1 MSTLSEHLDLW
12 TRPDRWPLLGAL
24 GSALIL
30 AGAYAFE
37 IFGNYPPCPLCIAQR
52 WVHIWIIIA
61 GVVGFGIAQILRRP
75 DANLVKTG
83 ADAMRGWFR
92 NRLQALYALY
102 KAPGAVARVASGV
115 IAGLFGWSAY
125 EAGRHAGMEYG
136 FWYIDCQASDIS
148 NLSLDDLNEAFTTVT
163 RVVPCDEVAWSMLG
177 ISMAGYN
184 FLFSVAMG
192 LLSLAFLFK
201 GPSWRPDL

>member
-1 MSTLSEHLDLW
+1 MSVLKTFLDTW
-12 TRPDRWPLLGAL
+12 TRPDRWPLVAAL

-37 IFGNYPPCPLCIAQR
+37 IFGNYPPCPLCIDQR

-61 GVVGFGIAQILRRP
+61 GVAGFAAARLLRRP
-75 DANLVKTG
+75 DAQLVKTG
-83 ADAMRGWFR
+83 AEAMRGWFR
-92 NRLQALYALY
+92 TRLQALYALY
-102 KAPGAVARVASGV
+102 QAPGALARVASFIMAV
-115 IAGLFGWSAY
+115 LFGWSAY

-136 FWYIDCQASDIS
+136 FWYIDCQIVDGVNVTSEDLLAA
-148 NLSLDDLNEAFTTVT
+148 LSTPQNVAL
-163 RVVPCDEVAWSMLG
+163 CDEVVWSLLG

-192 LLSLAFLFK
+192 LISLAVLFR

>member
-1 MSTLSEHLDLW
+1 MSVVTDTLDLW
-12 TRPDRWPLLGAL
+12 TRPDRWPLLAAL

-37 IFGNYPPCPLCIAQR
+37 IFGNYPPCPLCIEQR
-52 WVHIWIIIA
+52 WVHIWILIA
-61 GVVGFGIAQILRRP
+61 GVAGFAIAQLIRRP
-75 DANLVKTG
+75 DAQILKTG

-102 KAPGAVARVASGV
+102 KAPGALARLASL
-115 IAGLFGWSAY
+115 IMAGLFGWSAY

-136 FWYIDCQASDIS
+136 FWQIDCQAANTTGMTIEDVMG
-148 NLSLDDLNEAFTTVT
+148 AFETATN
-163 RVVPCDEVAWSMLG
+163 VVPCDEVAWSMLG

-192 LLSLAFLFK
+192 LISLVILFK